1 MKRAG
6 GSTRQN
12 SSHEYD
18 HLAPLFERMAELGA
32 DHPERA
38 ELRDELI
45 TGHLPL
51 AEHIAQRFVG
61 RGTPREDL
69 VQVATVG
76 LINAVDRFE
85 PAQGNDF
92 LSYAVP
98 TVMGEVR
105 RHFRDAS
112 WSMRVPRKLKEL
124 HLAVARTSTKLA
136 QQLSRA
142 PTPAEI
148 AEELGITKDEVY
160 EGLEAGQAYHSVSL
174 DESLS
179 GDGDGMSLGESIGE
193 EDSGLEGVENHEA
206 LEPLVRGLP
215 SRERRILALRF
226 FYNMSQTQIAE
237 RVGISQM
244 HVSRLLSRTLAQL
257 REGLLVDETDESPD
271 TVGT

>member
-1 MKRAG
+1 MKRPA
-6 GSTRQN
+6 TATARQH

-18 HLAPLFERMAELGA
+18 HLAPLFVELAELKEGDA
-32 DHPERA
+32 RSNEV
-38 ELRDELI
+38 RDALI

-61 RGTPREDL
+61 RGTPKEDL

-85 PAQGNDF
+85 PQQGNDF

-112 WSMRVPRKLKEL
+112 WSMRVPRRLKEL
-124 HLAVARTSTKLA
+124 HLTVARASTKLA
-136 QQLSRA
+136 QRLSRA

-148 AEELGITKDEVY
+148 AEHLGISKDEVF

-179 GDGDGMSLGESIGE
+179 GDGDGMSLGESIGA

-206 LEPLVRGLP
+206 LEPLVRDLP
-215 SRERRILALRF
+215 ERERRILALRF

-257 REGLLVDETDESPD
+257 REELLVEAPEDVD
-271 TVGT
+271 TGA